1 MVVVNRCGI
10 NPAVLAV
17 ELGFGA
23 EVDENVELGFG
34 AEVDENG
41 EFGFGAEVDENVVLE
56 SQIQYFSVDWVT
68 IVVWPF
74 EVPLTVVDP
83 SDSKYG
89 SNPVDGVVVE
99 SSDRRNGINPEC
111 GDVVDPERR

>member
-1 MVVVNRCGI
+1 M
-10 NPAVLAV
+10 
-17 ELGFGA
+17 
-23 EVDENVELGFG
+23 
-34 AEVDENG
+34 
-41 EFGFGAEVDENVVLE
+41 E

-74 EVPLTVVDP
+74 EVPLTVVET

-99 SSDRRNGINPEC
+99 SSDRGKLNNLWDLSSQSKPFFKAASVTGVCKIW
-111 GDVVDPERR
+111 

>member
-17 ELGFGA
+17 EFGFGV

-56 SQIQYFSVDWVT
+56 SQIQYFSVD
-68 IVVWPF
+68 
-74 EVPLTVVDP
+74 
-83 SDSKYG
+83 
-89 SNPVDGVVVE
+89 
-99 SSDRRNGINPEC
+99 
-111 GDVVDPERR
+111 